1 MKLSFRQVCIF
12 WGVMDVL
19 YLATYVLKSS
29 TQGRIP
35 FVDDIINFSALYS
48 EQGGSYWLLI
58 LFILSMITT
67 LSIVFS
73 ALLLLTAWNKVG
85 YLVAAQTPLRL
96 LVVVPSLTFLPW
108 IMKWITP
115 GNVAV
120 ALFLLLISEAL
131 KVSSVIISAKL
142 NK

>member
-1 MKLSFRQVCIF
+1 
-12 WGVMDVL
+12 MDVL
-19 YLATYVLKSS
+19 YLATYVWKSS

-35 FVDDIINFSALYS
+35 FVDDIINFNALYS

-58 LFILSMITT
+58 LFVLSMITT

-73 ALLLLTAWNKVG
+73 ALFLLTAWNKVG

-120 ALFLLLISEAL
+120 ALFLLLVSEAL
-131 KVSSVIISAKL
+131 KVSSVIISGKL